1 MWNPNNYNNVLPS
14 MKKRRSLNGTLF
26 FRDFFYLFIQKR
38 QANEKEKTIYECPL
52 KDKKETTI
60 YP

>member
-26 FRDFFYLFIQKR
+26 FVIFFICSYKGDSQM
-38 QANEKEKTIYECPL
+38 
-52 KDKKETTI
+52 KKKKLYTNV
-60 YP
+60 P